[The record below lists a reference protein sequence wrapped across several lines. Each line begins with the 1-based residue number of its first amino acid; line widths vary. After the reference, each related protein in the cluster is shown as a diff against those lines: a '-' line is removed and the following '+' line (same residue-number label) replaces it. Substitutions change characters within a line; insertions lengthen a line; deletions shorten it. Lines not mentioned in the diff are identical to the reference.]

1 MTQTDKIRERISILE
16 EQHARLDREI
26 QEAFNEYTDDDTLAE
41 LKREKL
47 RIKDTLVQLRK
58 QCA

>member
-1 MTQTDKIRERISILE
+1 MTQPDKIRERISILE

>member
-16 EQHARLDREI
+16 QQHARLDREI

>member
-16 EQHARLDREI
+16 QQHARLDREI

-47 RIKDTLVQLRK
+47 RIKDTMVQLRK